1 MGVGSLRRVPGSCP
15 CATDSRTSG
24 CGFRGFCAFWAAWAE
39 NAPSEP
45 RVVPLGAVA
54 PGQWAQ
60 ACPPQVYFRLHASI
74 LKLLGKP
81 DSGVGAEVLV
91 SFMKE
96 AAEGPFARGEEK
108 STPRASEK

>member
-1 MGVGSLRRVPGSCP
+1 
-15 CATDSRTSG
+15 
-24 CGFRGFCAFWAAWAE
+24 
-39 NAPSEP
+39 
-45 RVVPLGAVA
+45 
-54 PGQWAQ
+54 
-60 ACPPQVYFRLHASI
+60 VYFRLHASI

-108 STPRASEK
+108 NTPKASEK